1 MKTNSKNTYGWYVAV
16 ILLIGFTFSF
26 IDRQVLNLL
35 VVPIQADLGITDV
48 QISAL
53 QGLAFVLTYVGICI
67 PIGRLVDRYNRVNI
81 MTGGVLLWS
90 VATVACGLSRS
101 YIEMFVSRLGVGAG
115 ESTIHPGAVS
125 VLGDYFE
132 PDKLARPLSVYLL
145 GPYLGA
151 GIAMIFGAQ
160 VLEWTSRMDD
170 LTFPLIGYLAPWQ
183 LTFIAV
189 GLPGIIVAALFLTI
203 REPVRVG
210 RLAESKSILSWPQ
223 IIDYISKNR
232 QIYVAIILGNSCLI
246 ILLYGLQ
253 SWIPTTLRRVYEW
266 DLIQAGRVYGLI
278 ALVAGSAGVLSGP
291 FAVRFLE
298 SKDYSAAPLQLAM
311 AGMFVATVFLALL
324 PWQSNV
330 NTALICI
337 TLASFFVTF
346 PLAGTTSL
354 IVLVSPNEMR
364 GVVTGLYV
372 VVTSILGLV
381 LGPTL
386 VAASTDYVFQDPIAV
401 AKSLAFVALV
411 IGPIGIVLIW
421 NGTKHFAPIRPAIGG
436 STAG

>member
-1 MKTNSKNTYGWYVAV
+1 MKSNPKNAYRWYVAL
-16 ILLIGFTFSF
+16 ILLLGFTFSF

-53 QGLAFVLTYVGICI
+53 QGLAFVLTYVGICV
-67 PIGRLVDRYNRVNI
+67 PIGRLVDRYNRVFI
-81 MTGGVLLWS
+81 MTGGVVIWS
-90 VATVACGLSRS
+90 IATVACGLSRS
-101 YIEMFVSRLGVGAG
+101 YFDMFLSRLGVGAG

-132 PDKLARPLSVYLL
+132 PDEVARPLSIYLL
-145 GPYLGA
+145 GPYLGG

-160 VLEWTSRMDD
+160 VLEWTAQMDD
-170 LTFPLIGYLAPWQ
+170 LTFPLVGYLAPWQ

-189 GLPGIIVAALFLTI
+189 GLPGIIVAGLFLTI
-203 REPVRVG
+203 REPIRTG
-210 RLAESKSILSWPQ
+210 RTSEAKTILSWSE
-223 IIDYISKNR
+223 IVAYITKNR
-232 QIYVAIILGNSCLI
+232 EIYLAIILGNSCLI

-266 DLIQAGRVYGLI
+266 DLIQAGRIYGVI

-291 FAVRFLE
+291 FAIRFLE
-298 SKDYSAAPLQLAM
+298 KIGYSAAPLRLAM
-311 AGMFVATVFLALL
+311 AGAFLATVFLALL
-324 PWQSNV
+324 PWQGNV
-330 NTALICI
+330 NLALICI
-337 TLASFFVTF
+337 AMASFFVTF

-354 IVLVSPNEMR
+354 IVSVSPNEMR

-386 VAASTDYVFQDPIAV
+386 VAASTDLIFQDPTAV
-401 AKSLAFVALV
+401 AKSLALVALV
-411 IGPIGIVLIW
+411 IGPIGIVLMW
-421 NGTKHFAPIRPAIGG
+421 NGISHLGALRPEIGG
-436 STAG
+436 AVAR

>member
-1 MKTNSKNTYGWYVAV
+1 MNANASSAYGWYVAV
-16 ILLIGFTFSF
+16 ILLLGFTFSF

-67 PIGRLVDRYNRVNI
+67 PIGRLVDRYNRVFV
-81 MTGGVLLWS
+81 MTGGVVVWS
-90 VATVACGLSRS
+90 IATVACGLSRS
-101 YIEMFVSRLGVGAG
+101 YVEMFVSRLGVGAG
-115 ESTIHPGAVS
+115 ESTIHPGAIS

-132 PDKLARPLSVYLL
+132 PEKLARPISVYLL

-160 VLEWTSRMDD
+160 VLEWTGQMDD
-170 LTFPLIGYLAPWQ
+170 LTFPVVGYLAPWQ

-189 GLPGIIVAALFLTI
+189 GLPGIVVAALFLTI
-203 REPVRVG
+203 REPVRTG
-210 RLAESKSILSWPQ
+210 RASGPTTILSWSQ
-223 IIDYISKNR
+223 IASFITRNR
-232 QIYVAIILGNSCLI
+232 QIYMAIILGNSCLI

-266 DLIQAGRVYGLI
+266 DLIQAGRVYGSI
-278 ALVAGSAGVLSGP
+278 AMVAGSAGVLSGP
-291 FAVRFLE
+291 FAVRFIE
-298 SKDYSAAPLQLAM
+298 KRGFSSAPLLLAM
-311 AGMFVATVFLALL
+311 AGALAATVFLALL
-324 PWQSNV
+324 PLQANV
-330 NTALICI
+330 NVALIFVA
-337 TLASFFVTF
+337 LASFFVTF

-372 VVTSILGLV
+372 VVTSILGLI

-386 VAASTDYVFQDPIAV
+386 VAASTDLIFQDPTAV
-401 AKSLAFVALV
+401 AKSLALVALAV
-411 IGPIGIVLIW
+411 GPIGVVLMW
-421 NGTKHFAPIRPAIGG
+421 NGTRHLGAVRPEI
-436 STAG
+436 AGPVAS